1 MAFSPIKN
9 EIAEQKRVLRSEL
22 LARRSVL
29 DAADRLAWS
38 ESIARHV
45 VASESFCRAKTVL
58 CYAPV
63 RGEVDPLPIAREA
76 WRQGKQ
82 VAFVRSNVEDGTLT
96 FCRVDAPQELIEGAY
111 RIPEPPESAPILSA
125 FDDALCIVP
134 ALAFDRRGYRLG
146 YGKGY
151 YDRFL
156 SDFSGR
162 SVGLCYSRLLC
173 DAIPIDAHDVAVD
186 EVFCE
191 EGGWLCR

>member
-1 MAFSPIKN
+1 MASLPT
-9 EIAEQKRVLRSEL
+9 EATVADQKRALRQRL
-22 LARRSVL
+22 LASR
-29 DAADRLAWS
+29 AALGESERVAWS
-38 ESIARHV
+38 EAIARHV
-45 VASESFCRAKTVL
+45 IASDSFRAARVIL

-82 VAFVRSNVEDGTLT
+82 VAFVRSNVESCTLT
-96 FCRVDAPQELIEGAY
+96 FCFVKSLDELTEGAY
-111 RIPEPPESAPILSA
+111 RIPEPPTDAPILREFS
-125 FDDALCIVP
+125 DALCIVP
-134 ALAFDRRGYRLG
+134 ALAFDRRGFRLG

-156 SDFSGR
+156 SEFAGKSI
-162 SVGLCYSRLLC
+162 GLCYSRLLC
-173 DAIPIDAHDVAVD
+173 DALPTDEHDCSVD